1 MITLKELKDK
11 LEKDFGWE
19 NLDCEDNKWLVDRL
33 LKDAIEAITVT
44 HCCKSDS
51 EELVCDDNE
60 LDCPYE
66 FTSRC
71 TMGRCDCKP
80 KAK

>member
-1 MITLKELKDK
+1 MKLYTEEQVRQAMQESRYAFSTGKGYDEILNSLTTIELP
-11 LEKDFGWE
+11 
-19 NLDCEDNKWLVDRL
+19 
-33 LKDAIEAITVT
+33 I
-44 HCCKSDS
+44 
-51 EELVCDDNE
+51 VCDENE

-80 KAK
+80 KQTNSH